1 MKNSNQ
7 ERVSGKTWQKRVT
20 KWNHVAEVRGVQRRG
35 ADRMN
40 DSHYVLSFIFKIKG
54 YKSTPWNRLG
64 SFGSI
69 KNLLWKVTADTR
81 ENALL
86 FNSPPVSE
94 RSDKLQISYAWL
106 ASKDTLVTCVVRPRA
121 GVNWELKCSL
131 LSWCMVHIHVDRA
144 RNLTLDLFSSLSI
157 YFVSYCIH
165 YYFNTVYS
173 FCCIEISRGGNWGL

>member
-7 ERVSGKTWQKRVT
+7 ERVSGKTWQNRVT
-20 KWNHVAEVRGVQRRG
+20 KWSHVAEVGGQRRW
-35 ADRMN
+35 AHRMN
-40 DSHYVLSFIFKIKG
+40 DSHYVLSLIFKIRG
-54 YKSTPWNRLG
+54 YTSTPWNRLG
-64 SFGSI
+64 NFGSI

-106 ASKDTLVTCVVRPRA
+106 ASKDTLVTCVVGPRA

-131 LSWCMVHIHVDRA
+131 LSWCTAPWCISTWTEPGTWPWICFP
-144 RNLTLDLFSSLSI
+144 LCPFILFPIVSTIISILST
-157 YFVSYCIH
+157 VSA
-165 YYFNTVYS
+165 V
-173 FCCIEISRGGNWGL
+173 